1 MSQPVKLSDRL
12 VLDARLAG
20 ELEQRSIAGQ
30 VEFWASLGKTVDMM
44 LSGQQRLRLARHAA
58 ARPIS
63 ECLEMVDTPEGRQ
76 RFKDY
81 LESKPFPHFEP
92 DPKRPRVFVRI
103 DAEGRRT
110 AGRFINREFRPL
122 RARAAR

>member
-44 LSGQQRLRLARHAA
+44 LSGKQRLRLARHAA

-76 RFKDY
+76 RFNDY
-81 LESKPFPHFEP
+81 MESKPFPHFEP
-92 DPKRPRVFVRI
+92 RPETSPCLRA
-103 DAEGRRT
+103 DRR
-110 AGRFINREFRPL
+110 RRSPNCRPL
-122 RARAAR
+122 RQS